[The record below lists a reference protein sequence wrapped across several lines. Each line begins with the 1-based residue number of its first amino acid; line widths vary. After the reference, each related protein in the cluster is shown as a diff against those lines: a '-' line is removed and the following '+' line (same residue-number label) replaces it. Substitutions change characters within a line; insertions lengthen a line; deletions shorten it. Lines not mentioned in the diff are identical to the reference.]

1 MSTFSAPG
9 KLFLIGEYG
18 VLHGG
23 TAVIAAVDRRA
34 SATFVPGG
42 APATPLIAEAVRAVA
57 ERTALDGVALPDG
70 APLVDS
76 AAMSQDGQKLG
87 LGSSA
92 AAVVAAIAALWDALG
107 RPVEP
112 GALLPLAVGAHRAA
126 QGGRGSGGDV
136 AASLFGGVIAYARA
150 GEAEPVIRPLSA
162 ALPVQLVVFRAG
174 EPAGTVHFLNA
185 VERLASRDPAE
196 HAARVQPIT
205 AAAGKFVQAHEA
217 GDGAALIAAV
227 AAAHEALQAL
237 GHAADVPIVTA
248 ALQTAAALARGCGGA
263 AKGSGAGGGDV
274 GVGFFPDPDAAE
286 AFRAR
291 ASRLGLEILSITTGA
306 RGLSRDV
313 ESPAGIK

>member
-23 TAVIAAVDRRA
+23 TAVVAAVDRRA
-34 SATFVPGG
+34 TARFVPGG
-42 APATPLIAEAVRAVA
+42 QPSTPLIAAAVQTVAARAA
-57 ERTALDGVALPDG
+57 RDGRTLPDG
-70 APLVDS
+70 APAVDS
-76 AAMSQDGQKLG
+76 AALSQDGQKLG

-92 AAVVAAIAALWDALG
+92 AAVVAAVGALWDALG
-107 RPVEP
+107 QPLD
-112 GALLPLAVGAHRAA
+112 AATLLPLAVGAHRAA

-150 GEAEPVIRPLSA
+150 GEGDPTIRSLSA
-162 ALPVQLVVFRAG
+162 ALPAELVVFRAG
-174 EPAGTVHFLNA
+174 DPAATVHFLNA
-185 VERLASRDPAE
+185 VERLALRDPAE
-196 HAARVQPIT
+196 HASRVQPIT
-205 AAAGKFVQAHEA
+205 LAATRFVEAHEA
-217 GDGAALIAAV
+217 GAGGAMIDAV

-237 GHAADVPIVTA
+237 GHAADVPIVTS
-248 ALQTAAALARGCGGA
+248 ALETAAALARGCGGA

-274 GVGFFPDPDAAE
+274 GIGFFPDPEAAE

-291 ASRLGLEILSITTGA
+291 ASRLGLQILSITTGA

-313 ESPAGIK
+313 

>member
-23 TAVIAAVDRRA
+23 TAVVAAVDRRA
-34 SATFVPGG
+34 VARFVPGG
-42 APATPLIAEAVRAVA
+42 LPSTPLIAAAVRAVA
-57 ERTALDGVALPDG
+57 EQAAQDGQTSTWPDG
-70 APLVDS
+70 APEVDS
-76 AAMSQDGQKLG
+76 TALSQDGQKLG

-92 AAVVAAIAALWDALG
+92 AAVVAAVGALCDALG
-107 RPVEP
+107 QTVDAGR
-112 GALLPLAVGAHRAA
+112 LLPLAIGAHRAA

-136 AASLFGGVIAYARA
+136 AASLFGGLIAYART
-150 GEAEPVIRPLSA
+150 GEGEPAIRPLPA
-162 ALPVQLVVFRAG
+162 ALPAELVIFRAG
-174 EPAGTVHFLNA
+174 DPAATVHFLNA
-185 VERLASRDPAE
+185 VERLASRNPVE

-205 AAAGKFVQAHEA
+205 TAAMRFVLAHEA
-217 GDGAALIAAV
+217 GDGGALIEAV

-237 GHAADVPIVTA
+237 GQAADVPIVTP

-274 GVGFFPDPDAAE
+274 GIGFFPDVDAAE

-291 ASRLGLEILSITTGA
+291 ASRLGLQILSITTGG

-313 ESPAGIK
+313 